1 CLPPPPQLHAVA
13 QRGFS
18 ALGDPLEGLLQ
29 VLDGCPGVQKGKS
42 SSPGYCILTEFLHWQ
57 RLHPQA
63 GLQGV
68 PAARVRPL
76 QLRALGFVVENQ
88 PSFADAVLN
97 IFQLASLDRDL
108 LLEQRGQLL
117 ARGSYREAALL
128 SMKLKLQ
135 ADQDVEEVCVPLILL
150 DKQSLAESLVRGHP
164 SLQERLVRL
173 LDSWCAP
180 DFSLAHLLSR
190 YPKLQLSQHHRDRL
204 HPKVLSKQV
213 FRLMERFAVDPA
225 LCPNAVF
232 KRRLDSL
239 RFLMYKRFVE
249 KSMTEENWTD
259 HVQAMV
265 GEHGELQCQLIAL
278 LAKYGA
284 PAKAAQWALRYRV
297 PRDRL
302 PFGVW
307 SEVQRLP
314 EHLPSHIILQ
324 ITTGSSL
331 KLSSVQ
337 QADTADTLDTWELPL
352 HRKDNC
358 YQLPVPKESI
368 HFLDTVEGL
377 RWCQETVLKSGAVVG
392 FDMEWRAP
400 FGSVSKPPAA
410 LIQLAVPGIVF
421 LLDPCESGHEDHL
434 RLAELAGFIR
444 SLFADPSITK
454 LVPSWAGRC
463 RRSVPIHANVWDSV
477 LRSALGN
484 GMVRTF
490 CMCPSLLKLLHL
502 CFFLSME
509 QQNMLG
515 LNIATITFYPRG
527 GQPPPH
533 RCHSVPRG
541 VRVYP
546 RTALVHTD
554 CRPWGGDLLPAGQ
567 GGAHQRGA
575 QCLPA
580 EESVGVLSP
589 ATDAYCLLDV
599 YSALTR
605 DPARFG
611 LPADFHRAP
620 AAGRAPPEEKKK
632 SRERRKPP
640 GSPEEPR
647 RPASAEAPS
656 PWPPAATPGPVPPQ
670 QLRVVCDNM
679 LQGLGRYL
687 RCVGV
692 DVCMLDSS
700 DDHRLAAEIART
712 EGRVI
717 LTSGLPFQT
726 LKSQVGEGRCL
737 VVDCSEKARD
747 QAVRVL
753 KHFNV
758 QVTQAAIF
766 SRCKGTPAVPGVA
779 RSSWAAQHPCPG
791 RPLSSRKRNSADA
804 TPQFFGLGEMKQD
817 IADVRWLLAGTLL
830 ENEHLCCD
838 FTEAI
843 RAALLADSERDRQM
857 CVVQERSNPHIPAV
871 SGKNSQMFG
880 LVLFYNHTQC
890 PMSQLH
896 LLSTGTRI
904 RYRQINPRI
913 HPETRS
919 RAIPRAAPSSHSP
932 QAILGLTL
940 PGETKNNLTRVFQEA
955 VKKGNTKELHSLLQ
969 NMTNCEFNVN
979 SFGPEG
985 QTALHQSVIDGN
997 LELVK
1002 LLVKFGADIRLA
1014 NRDGWSALHI
1024 AAFGGHQDIVLYL
1037 ITKAKYSSGAR

>member
-1 CLPPPPQLHAVA
+1 MSAGSEARDADPVQLRDALLALWARKEFEELHAVA

-18 ALGDPLEGLLQ
+18 ALGDPLEGLLE

-42 SSPGYCILTEFLHWQ
+42 SSPGYCIFAEFLHWQ

-76 QLRALGFVVENQ
+76 QLRALGFIVENQ
-88 PSFADAVLN
+88 PSFADALLN

-150 DKQSLAESLVRGHP
+150 DKQSLVESLVRGHP

-173 LDSWCAP
+173 LDSWCGP

-284 PAKAAQWALRYRV
+284 PAGAAQWALRYRV

-314 EHLPSHIILQ
+314 EHLP
-324 ITTGSSL
+324 
-331 KLSSVQ
+331 VQ

-392 FDMEWRAP
+392 FDMEWRAR

-410 LIQLAVPGIVF
+410 LIQLAVPGFVF

-454 LVPSWAGRC
+454 LGYGMSGDL
-463 RRSVPIHANVWDSV
+463 RSLSATWPEFCQDPLQEASV
-477 LRSALGN
+477 LDLLSTHQQLQRAKRS
-484 GMVRTF
+484 
-490 CMCPSLLKLLHL
+490 
-502 CFFLSME
+502 
-509 QQNMLG
+509 
-515 LNIATITFYPRG
+515 
-527 GQPPPH
+527 
-533 RCHSVPRG
+533 
-541 VRVYP
+541 
-546 RTALVHTD
+546 
-554 CRPWGGDLLPAGQ
+554 LPAGPRNVEASN
-567 GGAHQRGA
+567 G
-575 QCLPA
+575 PA
-580 EESVGVLSP
+580 EKGLSLLVQQVLGKPLDKTEQLSNWERRP
-589 ATDAYCLLDV
+589 LRPSQLYYAAADAYCLLDV

-620 AAGRAPPEEKKK
+620 PEKKK
-632 SRERRKPP
+632 WRERRRPP

-647 RPASAEAPS
+647 RPAPAEAPS
-656 PWPPAATPGPVPPQ
+656 PWPPAAAPGPRPPQ

-692 DVCMLDSS
+692 DVHMLDSS

-766 SRCKGTPAVPGVA
+766 SRCKLQV
-779 RSSWAAQHPCPG
+779 SC
-791 RPLSSRKRNSADA
+791 
-804 TPQFFGLGEMKQD
+804 
-817 IADVRWLLAGTLL
+817 
-830 ENEHLCCD
+830 
-838 FTEAI
+838 TEANKMLSTC
-843 RAALLADSERDRQM
+843 RLQSVCFSAPLVHRT
-857 CVVQERSNPHIPAV
+857 
-871 SGKNSQMFG
+871 SGMENRTWKQ
-880 LVLFYNHTQC
+880 LFY
-890 PMSQLH
+890 
-896 LLSTGTRI
+896 TGEFWPLYFYLKVEVFNRI
-904 RYRQINPRI
+904 YV
-913 HPETRS
+913 
-919 RAIPRAAPSSHSP
+919 
-932 QAILGLTL
+932 LG
-940 PGETKNNLTRVFQEA
+940 FFFA
-955 VKKGNTKELHSLLQ
+955 SLLV
-969 NMTNCEFNVN
+969 TE
-979 SFGPEG
+979 
-985 QTALHQSVIDGN
+985 QSAG
-997 LELVK
+997 
-1002 LLVKFGADIRLA
+1002 LLGGGA
-1014 NRDGWSALHI
+1014 
-1024 AAFGGHQDIVLYL
+1024 GGHLDPRVQMSVFL
-1037 ITKAKYSSGAR
+1037 

>member
-1 CLPPPPQLHAVA
+1 SKGLGESQNADPVQLRDALLALWARKEFEELHAVA

-18 ALGDPLEGLLQ
+18 ALGDPLEGLLE

-42 SSPGYCILTEFLHWQ
+42 SSPGYCIFAEFLHWQ

-76 QLRALGFVVENQ
+76 QLRALGFIVENQ
-88 PSFADAVLN
+88 PSFADALLN

-150 DKQSLAESLVRGHP
+150 DKQSLVESLVRGHP

-173 LDSWCAP
+173 LDSWCGP

-284 PAKAAQWALRYRV
+284 PAGAAQWALRYRV

-314 EHLPSHIILQ
+314 EHLPFFGGRGGGMESWA
-324 ITTGSSL
+324 SFP
-331 KLSSVQ
+331 
-337 QADTADTLDTWELPL
+337 AALPK
-352 HRKDNC
+352 HKKDNC

-392 FDMEWRAP
+392 FDMEWRAR

-410 LIQLAVPGIVF
+410 LIQLAVPGFVF

-454 LVPSWAGRC
+454 LGYGMSGDL
-463 RRSVPIHANVWDSV
+463 RSLSATWPEFCQDPLQEASV
-477 LRSALGN
+477 LDLLSTHQQLQRAKRS
-484 GMVRTF
+484 
-490 CMCPSLLKLLHL
+490 
-502 CFFLSME
+502 
-509 QQNMLG
+509 
-515 LNIATITFYPRG
+515 
-527 GQPPPH
+527 
-533 RCHSVPRG
+533 
-541 VRVYP
+541 
-546 RTALVHTD
+546 
-554 CRPWGGDLLPAGQ
+554 LPAGPRNVEASN
-567 GGAHQRGA
+567 G
-575 QCLPA
+575 PA
-580 EESVGVLSP
+580 EKGLSLLVQQVLGKPLDKTEQLSNWERRP
-589 ATDAYCLLDV
+589 LRPSQLYYAAADAYCLLDV

-620 AAGRAPPEEKKK
+620 PEKKK
-632 SRERRKPP
+632 WRERRRPP

-647 RPASAEAPS
+647 RLAPAEAPS
-656 PWPPAATPGPVPPQ
+656 PWPPAAAPGPRPPQ

-692 DVCMLDSS
+692 DVHMLDSS

-758 QVTQAAIF
+758 QVTQAAVMISSCNVCNGDRYMRM
-766 SRCKGTPAVPGVA
+766 SREEMERLLRERGLLPEQGSGSEEPEQRAKEGCPPAAAAAAAPPSSDAPRYASQCQWAPPADMDPRTLTFASGAALQLHAVPPGV
-779 RSSWAAQHPCPG
+779 
-791 RPLSSRKRNSADA
+791 LRKV
-804 TPQFFGLGEMKQD
+804 E
-817 IADVRWLLAGTLL
+817 
-830 ENEHLCCD
+830 
-838 FTEAI
+838 
-843 RAALLADSERDRQM
+843 
-857 CVVQERSNPHIPAV
+857 
-871 SGKNSQMFG
+871 
-880 LVLFYNHTQC
+880 LFYVCTSCGKVFWEGSHFGRVL
-890 PMSQLH
+890 SQL
-896 LLSTGTRI
+896 
-904 RYRQINPRI
+904 
-913 HPETRS
+913 
-919 RAIPRAAPSSHSP
+919 
-932 QAILGLTL
+932 
-940 PGETKNNLTRVFQEA
+940 QE
-955 VKKGNTKELHSLLQ
+955 V
-969 NMTNCEFNVN
+969 
-979 SFGPEG
+979 
-985 QTALHQSVIDGN
+985 
-997 LELVK
+997 
-1002 LLVKFGADIRLA
+1002 
-1014 NRDGWSALHI
+1014 LHI
-1024 AAFGGHQDIVLYL
+1024 
-1037 ITKAKYSSGAR
+1037 